1 MSSQSYILV
10 ESRYFFHGH
19 PRVCYG
25 IALTEEEDADVTI
38 LQTVCDLSPDRRR
51 VMELAALCNRLQPS
65 KEQLSELIEEF
76 LG

>member
-1 MSSQSYILV
+1 MSSHLYILV
-10 ESRYFFHGH
+10 ENRYFLHGH
-19 PRVCYG
+19 IHKSFG
-25 IALTEEEDADVTI
+25 IALVEEEDADVTI